1 MINGKEIAL
10 LGGSRSSRLSG
21 GHSGLRVMGFVLGAL
36 LLALTG
42 CRDERISDDPTLRLV
57 FSKDTVCFD
66 TIFTSTDGNEP
77 SATKQV
83 MLYNPNKEAVLID
96 RVWMN
101 NGQWFKVNVDG
112 EANLSQLKDLQING
126 GDSIY
131 IFVHVGIDEQHQAQ
145 TVWVT
150 DSLHFLLAN
159 GNASTLAMEAYGQDV
174 IRIRTQN
181 KRSDYANYHFL
192 NDKPYLIY
200 DTMVVTG
207 DLTMDKGAR
216 LYMHKGASIYAL
228 GNVTASG
235 SLDEPIVLCGDR
247 LDNLFDSVPYR
258 YAAGAWNGFYLQA
271 TQPQTYELNYVD
283 ILSGNIG
290 LFCSSECQ
298 GTLPKLTM
306 NGCRIHNHAQYGLVL
321 FHVDAEVVNSE
332 ISNCAS
338 YCVYTQGGAHTF
350 THSTIASYFG
360 YTNIRIQN
368 TGKEDVAAV
377 CIYAAD
383 SVMNTTTSFYNSI
396 ITGYRSDELSIKI
409 DTTATKYAGM
419 FAGNYLKTD
428 STVQTIFPDNR
439 YYEKTDTAMFVNNFY
454 KYKEYIY
461 YDFHLDSVSPARG
474 IGDKEKATP
483 KDRDGIERQDVI
495 DAGCYQYR
503 L

>member
-1 MINGKEIAL
+1 MRKFLLIVLCACAL
-10 LGGSRSSRLSG
+10 W
-21 GHSGLRVMGFVLGAL
+21 A
-36 LLALTG
+36 
-42 CRDERISDDPTLRLV
+42 CRDEHISDDPTLRLV

-126 GDSIY
+126 GDSLY
-131 IFVHVGIDEQHQAQ
+131 IFVHVGIDEQNQAK

-159 GNASTLAMEAYGQDV
+159 GSTATLAMEAYGQDV
-174 IRIRTQN
+174 TRIRSA
-181 KRSDYANYHFL
+181 KRRSDYADYHFK

-207 DLTMDKGAR
+207 ELIIDKGAR
-216 LYMHKGASIYAL
+216 LYMHKGAGLYAL
-228 GNVTASG
+228 GDVTAKG
-235 SLDEPIVLCGDR
+235 ELDEPIVLCGDR

-271 TQPQTYELNYVD
+271 EGQQHYDLQYVD

-290 LFCSSECQ
+290 LYCSSKR
-298 GTLPKLTM
+298 TTNLPKLTM
-306 NGCRIHNHAQYGLVL
+306 NGCRIHNHALYGLVL
-321 FHVDAEVVNSE
+321 FHVDAEVVNTE

-338 YCVYTQGGAHTF
+338 FCVYTQGGEHQF
-350 THSTIASYFG
+350 IHSTIASYFG
-360 YTNIRIQN
+360 YTNIRIQS
-368 TGKEDVAAV
+368 TGKEDVSAV
-377 CIYAAD
+377 YIMAKD
-383 SVMNTTTSFYNSI
+383 SAGLTTRTSFYNSI
-396 ITGYRSDELSIKI
+396 ITGYRSDELTIGI
-409 DTTATKYAGM
+409 DTTSTKYEGA
-419 FAGNYLKTD
+419 FVGNYLKTD
-428 STVQTIFPDNR
+428 STIQAFFPDNT
-439 YYEKTDTAMFVNNFY
+439 YWQKADTAMFVNNFY

-503 L
+503 P

>member
-1 MINGKEIAL
+1 MGYRLKVIVFAL
-10 LGGSRSSRLSG
+10 GSLF
-21 GHSGLRVMGFVLGAL
+21 LV
-36 LLALTG
+36 LTG

-57 FSKDTVCFD
+57 FSNDTVCFD
-66 TIFTSTDGNEP
+66 TIFTSNKGQEP

-83 MLYNPNKEAVLID
+83 LLYNPNKEAVLID

-112 EANLSQLKDLQING
+112 EANLSQLTQLQING
-126 GDSIY
+126 GDSIF

-150 DSLHFLLAN
+150 DSLHFHLAN
-159 GNASTLAMEAYGQDV
+159 GSTATLAMEAYGQD
-174 IRIRTQN
+174 ITRIRTQN
-181 KRSDYANYHFL
+181 RRSDYTDYHFL

-200 DTMVVTG
+200 DTMVVRG
-207 DLTMDKGAR
+207 ALTIDKGAR
-216 LYMHKGASIYAL
+216 LYMHKGAGLYAL
-228 GNVTASG
+228 GDVTAKG
-235 SLDEPIVLCGDR
+235 ELNEPIILCGDR

-271 TQPQTYELNYVD
+271 TKPQTYELNYVD

-321 FHVDAEVVNSE
+321 FHVDAEVVNTE

-338 YCVYTQGGAHTF
+338 FCVYTQGGEHQF
-350 THSTIASYFG
+350 IHSTIASYFG

-368 TGKEDVAAV
+368 TRREDVSAV
-377 CIYAAD
+377 YILAKD
-383 SVMNTTTSFYNSI
+383 SLGMTTKTSFYNSI
-396 ITGYRSDELSIKI
+396 ITGYRSDELTIGM
-409 DTTATKYAGM
+409 DTTTTKYEGT
-419 FAGNYLKTD
+419 FVGNYLKTD
-428 STVQTIFPDNR
+428 TTIQAFFPANR
-439 YYEKTDTAMFVNNFY
+439 YYDEKTDTAMFVNNFY

-483 KDRDGIERQDVI
+483 RDRDGIERQDII

-503 L
+503 P